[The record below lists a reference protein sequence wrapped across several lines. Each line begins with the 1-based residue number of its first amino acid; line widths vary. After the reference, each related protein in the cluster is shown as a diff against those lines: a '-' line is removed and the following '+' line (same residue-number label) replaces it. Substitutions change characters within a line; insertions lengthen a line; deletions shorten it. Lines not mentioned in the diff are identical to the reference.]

1 MAAGDERA
9 GDRADVERYEQ
20 LRAHALGGQASGW
33 GLGLALFQRQGTA
46 AWLRASRGIAPVP
59 VPSGQQPSSE
69 PADGGAVVSVLA
81 AMALAVA
88 GG

>member
-88 GG
+88 RG